1 MSILFELF
9 YTFLKVGLFSFG
21 GGYGMLS
28 VIQGEVVTRHA
39 WLTSAEFTDI
49 VAISQMTP
57 GPIGIN
63 SATYVGYT
71 AAMNATGSPAVAVAG
86 SLLASLAVMLPSF
99 VIMLTISRYFMKYSK
114 SNSVEAVFRALRPAV
129 VGLIASAALL
139 LMTVENFGSPTEST
153 MQFVVSVLLFV
164 GAFVATYRFK
174 VSPIVIVIVC
184 GAIGGLFY
192 GLAGGCWWFAGGN

>member
-1 MSILFELF
+1 MMIFLELF
-9 YTFLKVGLFSFG
+9 YTFIKIGLFSFG

-39 WLTSAEFTDI
+39 WLSAAEFTDI

-71 AAMNATGSPAVAVAG
+71 AVLNATGSEAFAVAG
-86 SLLASLAVMLPSF
+86 SLVASFAVMLPSI
-99 VIMLTISRYFMKYSK
+99 VLMLIVARFLIKFSSHRY
-114 SNSVEAVFRALRPAV
+114 VEAVFKGLRPAV

-139 LMTVENFGSPTEST
+139 LMTEENFGSPVVAPV
-153 MQFVVSVLLFV
+153 QFWVSVGLFV
-164 GAFVATYRFK
+164 AAFVAMKFFK
-174 VSPIVIVIVC
+174 VSPILILVLA
-184 GAIGGLFY
+184 GAFGGVFY
-192 GLAGGCWWFAGGN
+192 GTVQ

>member
-139 LMTVENFGSPTEST
+139 LMTVENFGSPTDST